1 MPKTTI
7 LIENQKREKLRQIG
21 KKDQTYDAVINDLI
35 ETRRTSQ
42 DPLDSRLRSLQS
54 SEPSSP

>member
-7 LIENQKREKLRQIG
+7 IIETSTRDRLRQIG

-35 ETRRTSQ
+35 ETRGNSK

-54 SEPSSP
+54 SESSSP